1 MKRGFVLLA
10 GAVLIPTALAL
21 SGVAAGEALSIYQQ
35 GIAAVQEVRTLPAT
49 FDPSDLRLLV
59 PQGLLVDSLLVD
71 LAGTVLSQAFH
82 FTPPESVLSA
92 SIGKKIEVLAQ
103 GGDYPRL
110 LRGTLLAAGDPLVI
124 QDDRGQ
130 VHVVHSPLSV
140 TLPPEDRLAL
150 EAYVSLRVEGEN
162 LAGSEAALSYLT
174 SGLTWSADYLG
185 FLSEDE
191 TTLSLRGAV
200 TLANTSGWGFAQA
213 SVRLVAGEI
222 SQVAPTF
229 KSARYAAVP
238 MAEAAFQESAAFE
251 YHVYTLASP
260 VDLPDRAS
268 FAIPYTASPAVAA
281 KKTFAYDGAQTDAVR
296 VALEFVNDVA
306 SGLGIP
312 LPAGTVRLFQRSEAG
327 TLLLG
332 EDAIGHTPID
342 EKVSLTVGSAF
353 DLVGERVQVGS
364 ERIATSTY
372 RESYRVTLRNH
383 KATGVTIAV
392 LEHPAGSSWEVLTSS
407 MAYER
412 VDARTIR
419 FQVEVPANGEAVVDY
434 TVEYSY

>member
-35 GIAAVQEVRTLPAT
+35 GIAAVQEVRTLPAA
-49 FDPSDLRLLV
+49 FDPNDLRLLV
-59 PQGLLVDSLLVD
+59 PQGLLADSLLVD

-92 SIGKKIEVLAQ
+92 SIGKEIEVLAQ

-124 QDDRGQ
+124 KDDRGQ
-130 VHVVHSPLSV
+130 IYVVHSPLSV
-140 TLPPEDRLAL
+140 TLPPDDRLAL
-150 EAYVSLRVEGEN
+150 EAHVSLRVEGEN
-162 LAGSEAALSYLT
+162 LAGSEALLSYLT
-174 SGLTWSADYLG
+174 NGLAWSADYLG

-200 TLANTSGWGFAQA
+200 TLANTSGWGFTQA

-222 SQVAPTF
+222 SQVAPTY

-238 MAEAAFQESAAFE
+238 MAAAAFQESAAFE
-251 YHVYTLASP
+251 YHVYTLARP

-268 FAIPYTASPAVAA
+268 FAIPYTASPAVAV
-281 KKTFAYDGAQTDAVR
+281 KKTYTYDGAQTDAVR
-296 VALEFVNDVA
+296 VALEFVNDAA

-332 EDAIGHTPID
+332 EAAIGHTPID

-353 DLVGERVQVGS
+353 DLVGERVQVAS

-372 RESYRVTLRNH
+372 RESYKITLRNH
-383 KATGVTIAV
+383 KTAAVTIAV

-419 FQVEVPANGEAVVDY
+419 FQVEVPADGEAVVDY